1 MASEPVEQSEAATPG
16 PKKQRRVGLIASGII
31 LVVLIDIF
39 AFLLVPPF
47 DPGAPHLTCSIADS
61 ACLIDGTL
69 HFPSPHVIWTASGEE
84 AAGGIF
90 EISIT
95 DTLFT
100 MVLVTVVLLAVMI
113 LTSRGKSPVPGFLQN
128 LVEWANE

>member
-1 MASEPVEQSEAATPG
+1 MASEPVEHSEAATPG
-16 PKKQRRVGLIASGII
+16 PKKQASGRVDRQRHHPRRPHRH
-31 LVVLIDIF
+31 LRLP
-39 AFLLVPPF
+39 AGAATR
-47 DPGAPHLTCSIADS
+47 PGRPAEACSIADS

-84 AAGGIF
+84 AAGGFF

-100 MVLVTVVLLAVMI
+100 MVLVTVVLL
-113 LTSRGKSPVPGFLQN
+113 L
-128 LVEWANE
+128 